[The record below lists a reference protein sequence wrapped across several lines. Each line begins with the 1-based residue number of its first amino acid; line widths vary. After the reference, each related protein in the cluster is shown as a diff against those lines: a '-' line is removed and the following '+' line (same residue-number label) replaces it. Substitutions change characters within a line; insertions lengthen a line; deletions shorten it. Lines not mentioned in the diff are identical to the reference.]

1 MSEGRRV
8 DPFAATVLGV
18 AALCGVALV
27 AWVVAGIV
35 RSGAFEPAPKP
46 AAEPAAKAAPKPDPR
61 PTPTP
66 ASKPDAPPPA
76 AKPAPTA
83 TQEAVDPAPG
93 VAGIAPPNSGGS
105 GGVAA
110 PAGTRGFVLAAD
122 RTWTYAVR
130 VEPETWRD
138 AVLVYRTVREPSGLA
153 VQTEFRHSKGQMSFR
168 LGTYAAGHPSHAQV
182 RFPGF
187 FMHGAYLDLP
197 LAKGRRME
205 WTTPWQ
211 AADNRV
217 REGRVRR
224 WRAVVGD
231 TEKVSVPAGRFDAV
245 RIDATLTYED
255 ARQVAATVSETI
267 WVVPSANQ
275 IVKVIRSGRSPDESA
290 ERIVADLA
298 EAK

>member
-27 AWVVAGIV
+27 AWVVAGIL

-46 AAEPAAKAAPKPDPR
+46 AAEPMAK
-61 PTPTP
+61 
-66 ASKPDAPPPA
+66 SAPPPVVA
-76 AKPAPTA
+76 PA
-83 TQEAVDPAPG
+83 
-93 VAGIAPPNSGGS
+93 NSGGA
-105 GGVAA
+105 GGATTAAKRGLA
-110 PAGTRGFVLAAD
+110 PAPD

-130 VEPETWRD
+130 VEPAAWRD
-138 AVLVYRTVREPSGLA
+138 AVLVYRTAREPSGLA

-187 FMHGAYLDLP
+187 FLHGAYLELP
-197 LAKGRRME
+197 LEKGRRFE
-205 WTTPWQ
+205 WTYPWQ

-231 TEKVSVPAGRFDAV
+231 IEKVSVPAGRFDAV
-245 RIDATLTYED
+245 RVDTTLTYED
-255 ARQVAATVSETI
+255 AGQVAATVTETL

-275 IVKVIRSGRSPDESA
+275 IVKVVRSGRSPDEAA
-290 ERIVADLA
+290 ERIVADLV

>member
-1 MSEGRRV
+1 MSEGRRL
-8 DPFAATVLGV
+8 DPFAAAVLGV
-18 AALCGVALV
+18 AALCGLLLA
-27 AWVVAGIV
+27 AWVVVGV
-35 RSGAFEPAPKP
+35 LRSGALQPVPKP
-46 AAEPAAKAAPKPDPR
+46 TPEPVAKAAPKP
-61 PTPTP
+61 
-66 ASKPDAPPPA
+66 APPPA
-76 AKPAPTA
+76 KSADAP
-83 TQEAVDPAPG
+83 
-93 VAGIAPPNSGGS
+93 IAPATAKRGL
-105 GGVAA
+105 ALA
-110 PAGTRGFVLAAD
+110 PD

-130 VEPETWRD
+130 VEPAVWRD
-138 AVLVYRTVREPSGLA
+138 AVLAYRTVREPSGLA

-187 FMHGAYLDLP
+187 FMHGAYLELP
-197 LAKGRRME
+197 LDKGRRME

-255 ARQVAATVSETI
+255 AGKVAATVSETL

-275 IVKVIRSGRSPDESA
+275 IVKVVRSGRSPDEAA

-298 EAK
+298 EVK